1 MVADFLRDPQ
11 THPLP
16 DPPIQGL
23 TMATPDNGRLLTEAE
38 LAQFLDE
45 ACQPADGFEFDDD
58 ELDANGNYI
67 GSEAARSQQDAAD
80 DD

>member
-11 THPLP
+11 AHPLP

-23 TMATPDNGRLLTEAE
+23 TMADPKPSDSEINETPSE
-38 LAQFLDE
+38 
-45 ACQPADGFEFDDD
+45 FEFDDD
-58 ELDANGNYI
+58 ELDADGNYI
-67 GSEAARSQQDAAD
+67 GSEVARSQQEAAD